1 MSLTERER
9 LILHLTQLATSKS
22 QGNLEKS
29 LGTSVNTIITNR
41 CRSLTKL
48 EVSEVFKE
56 VEEELSISAV
66 VYDEYKIR

>member
-41 CRSLTKL
+41 CRSLSKE
-48 EVSEVFKE
+48 EVSEVFKD
-56 VEEELSISAV
+56 VEEELNFSAI
-66 VYDEYKIR
+66 VYDENKIR

>member
-56 VEEELSISAV
+56 VEEELSISAII
-66 VYDEYKIR
+66 YDEYSIR

>member
-41 CRSLTKL
+41 CRSLTKEEL
-48 EVSEVFKE
+48 QEVFKD
-56 VEEELSISAV
+56 VEEELTLSSM
-66 VYDEYKIR
+66 VYDEYKIH

>member
-22 QGNLEKS
+22 QGNLKKS

-41 CRSLTKL
+41 CRSLSKE

>member
-41 CRSLTKL
+41 CRSLTKA

-56 VEEELSISAV
+56 VEEELSISAII
-66 VYDEYKIR
+66 YDEYSIR

>member
-41 CRSLTKL
+41 CRSLTKA

-66 VYDEYKIR
+66 VYDEYSIR